1 MNGPARNLAVVLVA
15 ALCFLGVTASVS
27 YGDDFAAP
35 GQAFNVD
42 PPGQY
47 GGFPPFPSYATDQ
60 MNLYDSLTPLFDNVT
75 DADLPTHFKQNV
87 FGLGSSPLKR
97 TETVP
102 GHPDLVIQRDKYE
115 VPHINAPTRADVM
128 FGIGYVTAEDRT
140 LLMDQVRGPGRIAAL
155 DAPGISPFDIS
166 QLNPFFPSQQTEDF
180 LASQEQVLND
190 LGPDGVQVITDIDNY
205 L

>member
-1 MNGPARNLAVVLVA
+1 MSRVARWSVALALT
-15 ALCFLGVTASVS
+15 ALFVLGVNASAS
-27 YGDDFAAP
+27 WGDDFAAP

-60 MNLYDSLTPLFDNVT
+60 MNLYDSLTPLFDQVT
-75 DADLPTHFKQNV
+75 DGDLATHFKENV

-115 VPHINAPTRADVM
+115 VPHISAPTRPDVM

-140 LLMDQVRGPGRIAAL
+140 LLMDQLRGPGRIAA
-155 DAPGISPFDIS
+155 
-166 QLNPFFPSQQTEDF
+166 
-180 LASQEQVLND
+180 
-190 LGPDGVQVITDIDNY
+190 
-205 L
+205 